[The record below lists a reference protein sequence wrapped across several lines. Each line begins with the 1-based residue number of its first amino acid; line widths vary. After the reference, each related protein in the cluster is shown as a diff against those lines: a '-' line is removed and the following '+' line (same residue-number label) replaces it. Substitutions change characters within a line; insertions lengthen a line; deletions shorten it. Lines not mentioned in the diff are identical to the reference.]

1 MITRLYTRLFWHRGE
16 KEKALSWGHKSL
28 ILVDSHHYERLAA
41 IDWGWVMPILLE
53 LYSRG
58 IMQGCVKKIFTVVGD
73 DARSAL
79 MSMQK
84 FVDTPISQAITEIL
98 KTLPLAIHPG
108 LRVNCL
114 GRFRVFKGK
123 EEIPAENWRSKKA
136 KILFKLLVHFRSH
149 GYVSKEVF
157 MEHLWPEEDPDKTAK
172 RFHVALT
179 TLRRILEPNLERGQA
194 SAYLKS
200 DGDTYLLD
208 LGKDGIV
215 DIEAFEEAC
224 QKADSTR
231 DDIQSIR
238 FLLEADRLYTG
249 DFLEEDLYEPWCL
262 QERDRVKALYLSVLA
277 SIIDYFMHKREIE
290 TAIKYCYNY
299 LNIDAYAED
308 IYQNLMNLYA
318 ISKNKPMVLKT
329 YERCK
334 DKIINDLGCPLSRES
349 ELLADNLLQVLIPD

>member
-1 MITRLYTRLFWHRGE
+1 
-16 KEKALSWGHKSL
+16 
-28 ILVDSHHYERLAA
+28 
-41 IDWGWVMPILLE
+41 MPILLE

-58 IMQGCVKKIFTVVGD
+58 IMQGCVKKIFNVVGD
-73 DARSAL
+73 DARPAL
-79 MSMQK
+79 LSMQK

-98 KTLPLAIHPG
+98 KTMPVAIHPS

-123 EEIPAENWRSKKA
+123 EEIPAEHWRSRKA
-136 KILFKLLVHFRSH
+136 KMLFKLLAHLRSH

-157 MEHLWPEEDPDKTAK
+157 MEHLWPEEDPEKTSK

-179 TLRRILEPNLERGQA
+179 TLRRVLEPNLERGQT

-200 DGDTYLLD
+200 DQDTYLLD

-215 DIEAFEEAC
+215 DLNAFDEAC
-224 QKADSTR
+224 RKANSTL
-231 DDIQSIR
+231 DDTQSIR

-249 DFLEEDLYEPWCL
+249 DFLEEDLYEPWCM

-277 SIIDYFMHKREIE
+277 SIVDYFMHRREIE

-299 LNIDAYAED
+299 LDIDAYAED

-318 ISKNKPMVLKT
+318 LSGNKPMVLKT

-334 DKIINDLGCPLSRES
+334 DKIINDLGCPLSQES
-349 ELLADNLLQVLIPD
+349 ELLAVNLLQVLIPD